1 MIGRQ
6 KSHHLGLLDWG
17 IGGISVLK
25 KLLVSQPDLQIT
37 YFSDSGSVPYGQQSE
52 TELRARLEKIFH
64 FLKENGAVTI
74 VVACNA
80 ASTVVIEEESFEG
93 LPLINVIKP
102 LMNHVDEIKSKKLG
116 VIGGQRTIDSHIY
129 KEQIESQSSIKVF
142 EQVAQPLSALI
153 EAGKTQLKAI
163 VKDLEPIMGPLQS
176 QGIDSLV
183 LACTHYP
190 ALVPVLKK
198 LYPNLKLIDPADF
211 VVKELKENLQASET
225 PGISYF
231 TTGDVDLMRDA
242 ATKAFNWPTK
252 NIKKHIIE

>member
-1 MIGRQ
+1 MMGRQ
-6 KSHHLGLLDWG
+6 KSHHVGVLDWG

-37 YFSDSGSVPYGQQSE
+37 YFSDSGSTPYGEQSHE
-52 TELRARLEKIFH
+52 ELRARLEKIFH
-64 FLKENGAVTI
+64 FLKDQGAMTI

-80 ASTVVIEEESFEG
+80 ASTVVIDEESFER

-102 LMNHVDEIKSKKLG
+102 LLNHIDEIKSKKLG
-116 VIGGQRTIDSHIY
+116 VIGGIRTVESHIY
-129 KEQIESQSSIKVF
+129 RDQIEAQTDIKVF
-142 EQVAQPLSALI
+142 EEIAQPLSALI

-190 ALVPVLKK
+190 ALIPVFKK
-198 LYPNLKLIDPADF
+198 LYPNLKLIDPADY
-211 VVKELKENLQASET
+211 VVKELKENLQASEN

-231 TTGDVDLMRDA
+231 TTGDPDLMRDA
-242 ATKAFNWPTK
+242 ATKAFSWSTK
-252 NIKKHIIE
+252 NIKTHTVE